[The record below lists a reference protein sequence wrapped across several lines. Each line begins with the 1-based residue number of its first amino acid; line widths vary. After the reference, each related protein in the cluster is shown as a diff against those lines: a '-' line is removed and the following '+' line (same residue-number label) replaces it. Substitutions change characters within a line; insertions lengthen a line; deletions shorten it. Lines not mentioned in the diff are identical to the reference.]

1 MLPTTHPLTK
11 TSIELRR
18 SINRLEI
25 FLTMYMED
33 EFAPAVTVMIENLK
47 EARRQIPV
55 ALRDQDLKE
64 NQ

>member
-1 MLPTTHPLTK
+1 MIPTIHPLGK

-25 FLTMYMED
+25 FVSMYADD
-33 EFAPAVTVMIENLK
+33 EFAPAVIAMIENLK